1 MFQINILYNL
11 DLAMMSFSVCFTH
24 GIGEH
29 FYREHINF
37 ACSTHGS
44 AGHFSSSDGVIVGV
58 DIIRVQVPQLTHCVL
73 FVLILLQVYASEKY
87 RYSELDSRTKV
98 YSSK

>member
-73 FVLILLQVYASEKY
+73 QVYLCSYYY
-87 RYSELDSRTKV
+87 RCMRLKNIDTQN
-98 YSSK
+98 